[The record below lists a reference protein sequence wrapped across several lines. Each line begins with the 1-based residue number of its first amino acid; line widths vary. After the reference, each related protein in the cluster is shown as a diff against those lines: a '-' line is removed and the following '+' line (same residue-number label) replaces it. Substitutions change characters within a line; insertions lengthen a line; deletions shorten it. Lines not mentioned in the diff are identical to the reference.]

1 MRGEI
6 RYIAVSLLSTLL
18 FGASFPFVVHAIE
31 AYGAGSVLSSVYGVA
46 AVMTLVFVAT
56 RYGIASATS
65 ISLSAEFFTR
75 AVLFVGQV
83 VPLYV
88 ALQIVDR
95 AFLGGVFLCF
105 FLWPALAL
113 FYVKWL
119 TNVKV
124 AREMSLF
131 VAASFMVLALGF
143 EFFEQAVLGLRSA
156 GNVLAYLLALVAA
169 NSCSLYAA
177 VTRRFGH
184 KGKGN
189 AMTPVLCLL
198 VAICGLAMS
207 AGNPEHTAFV
217 FSWPLMLVGVAT
229 GIAHVLWDTSVR
241 RGNALLASVL
251 ASFSPWVAIFCASV
265 LVGVG
270 LVEHLEECL
279 LLLLLAW
286 ISIALVLVPLRSAKA
301 NEPRLR

>member
-1 MRGEI
+1 MRAEI
-6 RYIAVSLLSTLL
+6 RYTAVSLLSTLL

-56 RYGIASATS
+56 RYGIASAAS

-88 ALQIVDR
+88 ALEIVDR

-105 FLWPALAL
+105 FIWPALAL

-119 TNVKV
+119 TNVRV
-124 AREMSLF
+124 AREMALF

-143 EFFEQAVLGLRSA
+143 EFFEQGCMGRPSA
-156 GNVLAYLLALVAA
+156 GSVLAYGLALVAA
-169 NSCSLYAA
+169 NSCALYAA
-177 VTRRFGH
+177 VTRRFGY
-184 KGKGN
+184 KGRGN
-189 AMTPVLCLL
+189 AMTPSLCLL
-198 VAICGLAMS
+198 VAFCGLAMS
-207 AGNPEHTAFV
+207 AGNQDLHAFV
-217 FSWPLMLVGVAT
+217 FFWPLILVGVAT

-241 RGNALLASVL
+241 RGNALLAAVV
-251 ASFSPWVAIFCASV
+251 ASLTPWIAIFCASV
-265 LVGVG
+265 CIGVA
-270 LVEHLEECL
+270 LVEHLEECAL
-279 LLLLLAW
+279 LVSLAG
-286 ISIALVLVPLRSAKA
+286 ISTAIAVVQGMVRQS
-301 NEPRLR
+301 RD